1 MSIVTEHLSY
11 IYNKDT
17 AYERKALD
25 DINISIND
33 GEYVAI
39 IGHTG
44 SGKSTLVQHFNGLYK
59 PTEGTVKYNNE
70 DIFDK
75 KYSKKALRSQVG
87 LVFQYPEY
95 QLFADTVIADVMF
108 GPHNIGMDENEA
120 YDSAKNALDMVGIPK
135 KLYDVPP
142 FNISGG
148 ERRRVAI
155 AGVLAMNPKVLI
167 LDEPAAGLD
176 PCGRKDI
183 LELVSK
189 LHKERKLTVIMV
201 SHSMDDVAEYA
212 EHIIVMNEGKV
223 FAEGI
228 PSEIFAKYKELE
240 KIGLMAPQTV
250 YLVRGLN
257 ERGFC
262 INTDIVTPDEAV
274 EEILRQKEKG
284 CSEILQLDSITR
296 KNQ

>member
-1 MSIVTEHLSY
+1 MSIVTERLSY
-11 IYNKDT
+11 VYNKDT
-17 AYERKALD
+17 AYARKALD

-33 GEYVAI
+33 GEYAAV

-59 PTEGTVKYNNE
+59 PTEGTVKYNGE

-75 KYSKKALRSQVG
+75 KYSKKVLRSQVG

-95 QLFADTVIADVMF
+95 QLFADTVITDVMF
-108 GPHNIGMDENEA
+108 GPHNIGMDKNEA
-120 YDSAKNALDMVGIPK
+120 YNSAKNALDMVGIPEN
-135 KLYDVPP
+135 LYDVSP

-223 FAEGI
+223 HAEGT
-228 PSEIFAKYKELE
+228 PSEIFSKYKELE

-250 YLVRGLN
+250 YLLRGLN

-284 CSEILQLDSITR
+284 CLEILQSDSITR

>member
-1 MSIVTEHLSY
+1 M
-11 IYNKDT
+11 
-17 AYERKALD
+17 
-25 DINISIND
+25 
-33 GEYVAI
+33 
-39 IGHTG
+39 
-44 SGKSTLVQHFNGLYK
+44 
-59 PTEGTVKYNNE
+59 
-70 DIFDK
+70 
-75 KYSKKALRSQVG
+75 
-87 LVFQYPEY
+87 
-95 QLFADTVIADVMF
+95 IADVMF

-284 CSEILQLDSITR
+284 CSEILQSDSITR

>member
-120 YDSAKNALDMVGIPK
+120 HDSAKNALDMVGIPK
-135 KLYDVPP
+135 KLYDVSP

-212 EHIIVMNEGKV
+212 EYIIVMNEGKV

-284 CSEILQLDSITR
+284 CSEILQSDSITR

>member
-108 GPHNIGMDENEA
+108 RN
-120 YDSAKNALDMVGIPK
+120 
-135 KLYDVPP
+135 
-142 FNISGG
+142 
-148 ERRRVAI
+148 R
-155 AGVLAMNPKVLI
+155 
-167 LDEPAAGLD
+167 
-176 PCGRKDI
+176 
-183 LELVSK
+183 
-189 LHKERKLTVIMV
+189 
-201 SHSMDDVAEYA
+201 
-212 EHIIVMNEGKV
+212 II
-223 FAEGI
+223 
-228 PSEIFAKYKELE
+228 
-240 KIGLMAPQTV
+240 
-250 YLVRGLN
+250 
-257 ERGFC
+257 
-262 INTDIVTPDEAV
+262 
-274 EEILRQKEKG
+274 
-284 CSEILQLDSITR
+284 
-296 KNQ
+296 

>member
-25 DINISIND
+25 DINIRIND

-95 QLFADTVIADVMF
+95 QHGDCRCNVWTA
-108 GPHNIGMDENEA
+108 
-120 YDSAKNALDMVGIPK
+120 
-135 KLYDVPP
+135 
-142 FNISGG
+142 
-148 ERRRVAI
+148 
-155 AGVLAMNPKVLI
+155 
-167 LDEPAAGLD
+167 
-176 PCGRKDI
+176 
-183 LELVSK
+183 
-189 LHKERKLTVIMV
+189 
-201 SHSMDDVAEYA
+201 
-212 EHIIVMNEGKV
+212 
-223 FAEGI
+223 
-228 PSEIFAKYKELE
+228 
-240 KIGLMAPQTV
+240 
-250 YLVRGLN
+250 
-257 ERGFC
+257 
-262 INTDIVTPDEAV
+262 
-274 EEILRQKEKG
+274 
-284 CSEILQLDSITR
+284 
-296 KNQ
+296 

>member
-11 IYNKDT
+11 IYNQGT
-17 AYERKALD
+17 AYEKKALD

-44 SGKSTLVQHFNGLYK
+44 SGKSTLVQHFNGLYR
-59 PTEGTVKYNNE
+59 PAEGTVRYNGE

-75 KYSKKALRSQVG
+75 KYSKKALRSKVG

-95 QLFADTVIADVMF
+95 QLFADTVIADVKF
-108 GPHNIGMDENEA
+108 GPHNIGMNEKEA
-120 YDSAKNALDMVGIPK
+120 YDSAEKALEMTGISK
-135 KLYDVPP
+135 QLYDVSP
-142 FNISGG
+142 FHLSGG

-183 LELVSK
+183 LELVRK
-189 LHKERKLTVIMV
+189 LHKENGLTVIMV

-212 EHIIVMNEGKV
+212 ERIIVMNEGKV
-223 FAEGI
+223 FAKGS
-228 PSEIFAKYKELE
+228 PSDVFAEYRDLE
-240 KIGLMAPQTV
+240 NIGLMAPETV
-250 YLVRGLN
+250 YLVHGLN
-257 ERGFC
+257 ERGFH
-262 INTDIVTPDEAV
+262 INTDITTPDEIV
-274 EEILRQKEKG
+274 KEILRQKEKR
-284 CSEILQLDSITR
+284 CSETLQSDNIIR
-296 KNQ
+296 RNQ

>member
-120 YDSAKNALDMVGIPK
+120 HDSAKNALDMVGIPK
-135 KLYDVPP
+135 KLYDVSP

-284 CSEILQLDSITR
+284 CSEILQSDSITR